1 MNKELWA
8 LKGNLI
14 WAEKVGEM
22 SSLIGGYIL
31 MEGEEIKGVCSEL
44 PAEYLD
50 ARVEDYGD
58 SIITPSFS
66 DLHLHAPQYPMMGT
80 AMDLQLLEWLQSYA
94 FPTEARF
101 AEADFA
107 RLTYKKLAHELI
119 RRGTTRVCIF
129 SSLHRGATN
138 ILMDELEAAGIT
150 GYAGKVNM
158 DRNGGKNLQETTEES
173 IEETIKW
180 IEENGDRKLVKPMLT
195 PRFIPSCTDELME
208 ALGKIAEAHPEVPT
222 QSHLSENLEEIEW
235 VKQLHPDC
243 THYYQAYEKYG
254 LWKDGTVMAH
264 CVYCDEKER
273 RAMKDAGVWAIH
285 CPDSNTNIASGIAPV
300 RIMLQEGIK
309 VAMGS
314 DIAGGAKLAM
324 PDSATDAIRVSR
336 LRWLFSGKKEDF
348 LTVAEAFYL
357 ITGAGQEYFGAK
369 PGFGAGDKLHA
380 VVLDDA
386 NLAYNPA
393 ITLERRLER
402 ILYLFDT
409 SCVKAVYSEGVKR
422 I

>member
-8 LKGNLI
+8 LKGTLI
-14 WAEKVGEM
+14 WAEKPGGMTV
-22 SSLIGGYIL
+22 LPGGYIL
-31 MEGEEIKGVCSEL
+31 MEGETIKGVYEKL
-44 PAEYLD
+44 PEEYANVRTEDCGD
-50 ARVEDYGD
+50 A
-58 SIITPSFS
+58 IITPSFS
-66 DLHLHAPQYPMMGT
+66 DMHLHAPQYPMMGM

-94 FPTEARF
+94 FPMEARY
-101 AEADFA
+101 ADEDFA
-107 RLTYKKLAHELI
+107 RLTYKKLAHDLI
-119 RRGTTRVCIF
+119 SRGTTRVCIF
-129 SSLHRGATN
+129 SSLHRKATN

-158 DRNGGKNLQETTEES
+158 DRNGGENLQETTGES
-173 IEETIKW
+173 IEETLRW
-180 IEENGDRKLVKPMLT
+180 IEENRERKLVKPIIT

-208 ALGKIAEAHPEVPT
+208 ALGEIAGAHPEIPA

-243 THYYQAYEKYG
+243 THYYQAYKKYG

-273 RAMKDAGVWAIH
+273 AAMKEAGVWAIH

-314 DIAGGAKLAM
+314 DVAGGAKLSM
-324 PDSATDAIRVSR
+324 PEAATDAVRVSR

-348 LTVAEAFYL
+348 LTVGDALYL
-357 ITGAGQEYFGAK
+357 ITGAGQEYFGAQ
-369 PGFGAGDKLHA
+369 PGFGTGDKLHA
-380 VVLDDA
+380 VVLDDTH
-386 NLAYNPA
+386 LAYNPA
-393 ITLERRLER
+393 ITPDRRLER
-402 ILYLFDT
+402 IFYQF
-409 SCVKAVYSEGVKR
+409 SPACVKAVYSEGVRR

>member
-14 WAEKVGEM
+14 WAEKPGEM
-22 SSLIGGYIL
+22 KMLPGGYIL
-31 MEGEEIKGVCSEL
+31 MEGEEIKTVAQSL
-44 PAEYLD
+44 PAEYAD
-50 ARVEDYGD
+50 VRVEDYGD

-66 DLHLHAPQYPMMGT
+66 DMHLHAPQFPMMGM
-80 AMDLQLLEWLQSYA
+80 AMDLQLLEWLQNYA
-94 FPTEARF
+94 FPTEARY
-101 AEADFA
+101 AEDDFA
-107 RLTYKKLAHELI
+107 RRTYKMLARELI
-119 RRGTTRVCIF
+119 ARGTTRVCIF
-129 SSLHRGATN
+129 SSLHRRATN
-138 ILMDELEAAGIT
+138 ILMDELEAVGIT

-158 DRNGGKNLQETTEES
+158 DRNGGENLQETTEES
-173 IEETIKW
+173 IEETIRW
-180 IEENGDRKLVKPMLT
+180 IEENADRKLVKPMLT

-208 ALGKIAEAHPEVPT
+208 ALGKIAKEHPEIPT

-285 CPDSNTNIASGIAPV
+285 CPDSNTNIASGIAPI
-300 RIMLQEGIK
+300 RILLDEGVK

-314 DIAGGAKLAM
+314 DVAGGAKLSM
-324 PDSATDAIRVSR
+324 PEAATDAVRVSR
-336 LRWLFSGKKEDF
+336 LRWLFSGKKEQF
-348 LTVAEAFYL
+348 LSIADVLYL

-369 PGFGAGDKLHA
+369 AGFGAGDKLHA

-386 NLAYNPA
+386 HLAYNPA
-393 ITLERRLER
+393 ITLDRRLER
-402 ILYLFDT
+402 IFYQFT
-409 SCVKAVYSEGVKR
+409 TACVKAVYSEGVKR
-422 I
+422 V